1 MTKSNINT
9 YNPSSQDNFFFDTNI
24 WIFLFCSIGNHKP
37 SKQKVYSGFFSRLR
51 ERNASIFIN
60 SLVLSEFCNVWLRIE
75 FDTWKKQTI
84 NVGKTNFKKDFVG
97 TPKYNQTIEDI
108 KYAIQQ
114 ILAVTL
120 KCSDEFNSINF
131 VNVINQFGKADFND
145 AYYAVLAEKK
155 SWKIVTDDG
164 DFDKLTIPTLTI
176 ITDNQ
181 N

>member
-1 MTKSNINT
+1 MTKTNINT

-24 WIFLFCSIGNHKP
+24 WIFLFCSIGNHK
-37 SKQKVYSGFFSRLR
+37 SYKQKVYSGFFSRVR

-75 FDTWKKQTI
+75 FDTWRKQPT
-84 NVGKTNFKKDFVG
+84 NVGKTNFKKDFVR
-97 TPKYNQTIEDI
+97 TPTYNETVEDI
-108 KYAIQQ
+108 KYAMKQ

-131 VNVINQFGKADFND
+131 DSVVNQFGKADFND
-145 AYYAVLAEKK
+145 AYYSILAEKK
-155 SWKIVTDDG
+155 GWKIVTDDG
-164 DFDKLTIPTLTI
+164 DFDKLSISALTI
-176 ITDNQ
+176 ITDNL